1 MTTETMT
8 IHRALAELKVLDDR
22 IMKLLSE
29 AKFCGAAKN
38 CMQKLGGVTIEEYK
52 QNA

>member
-22 IMKLLSE
+22 ITKLLSE
-29 AKFCGAAKN
+29 RCPSPMRLLMLLYVGMIILLRSLFG
-38 CMQKLGGVTIEEYK
+38 
-52 QNA
+52 